1 MFKED
6 YRRMNERIA
15 PSAELIQQTKRR
27 MSKMMKKKNEK
38 RHMSA
43 RMAVALVLACLLAL
57 TGAAF
62 ASGAAQ
68 RVFEWMQELGGNM
81 PIDFEKLNELADSD
95 LGTECAE
102 TEYSGEVSVELS
114 QAYYDGG
121 QLITGAKYLLGD
133 NQVYL
138 GLNHE
143 LMAWTRPDDPS
154 FCASE
159 YEAGSVPRPLDTPI
173 VSELLPSY
181 VSCEMTEEQ
190 VQAFET
196 MYRENGEA
204 GAVIYYAGQSD
215 YIGVAEDVNDEICY
229 NPDYYR
235 NLDEKT
241 VWRYTDFDELPA
253 GCLDRDSLTV
263 TFGISQ
269 RVRVIR
275 ADKDGVWVAGQTL
288 EKLEFPFVI
297 KRNEQDVMMVYGS
310 FENEV
315 YSAKVEMRVSE
326 VRSQLTIDMIRPA
339 QWSEADD
346 KAVSVGEGDV
356 DYIWCYHMVYPNGS
370 HEEAYDEGRYV
381 DENTYRYT
389 AGIKLTEDQNEIIL
403 RPYYTLS
410 GLHEGEDIVLH
421 IGR

>member
-1 MFKED
+1 MFKEE

-15 PSAELIQQTKRR
+15 PSAELIQQTQRSMK
-27 MSKMMKKKNEK
+27 KMMKKKNAK
-38 RHMSA
+38 RCSA
-43 RMAVALVLACLLAL
+43 RMVLAMVLVGVLAL

-62 ASGAAQ
+62 ASGAVQ
-68 RVFEWMQELGGNM
+68 RVFEWMQEMGDSM
-81 PIDFEKLNELADSD
+81 PIDFDKLNELADSD
-95 LGTECAE
+95 LGTERAE
-102 TEYSGEVSVELS
+102 TQYSGEVSVELS
-114 QAYYDGG
+114 QAYYDGS
-121 QLITGAKYLLGD
+121 QLITGAKYMLGS
-133 NQVYL
+133 NQVYV
-138 GLNHE
+138 GLDHE

-154 FCASE
+154 FSASK
-159 YEAGSVPRPLDTPI
+159 YEEGSSPRPLDTPI
-173 VSELLPSY
+173 VSELIPPY
-181 VSCEMTEEQ
+181 ISCEMTDEQ
-190 VQAFET
+190 IQAFEN
-196 MYRENGEA
+196 MYQENGEA

-215 YIGVAEDVNDEICY
+215 YIGVAEDVNDNICY

-235 NLDEKT
+235 NLDERT

-269 RVRVIR
+269 RVRVLR

-315 YSAKVEMRVSE
+315 YSAKVDMCVSK

-346 KAVSVGEGDV
+346 KAVSVGEGEV
-356 DYIWCYHMVYPNGS
+356 DYIWCYHMVYPDGS
-370 HEEAYDEGRYV
+370 HEEVYDEGRYV
-381 DENTYRYT
+381 AENTYRYT
-389 AGIKLTEDQNEIIL
+389 ADIKLPEGHNEIIL

-410 GLHEGEDIVLH
+410 GLHEGEDIILI
-421 IGR
+421 IGE